1 VNLEMI
7 CGKTGYIDTG
17 YGLVAVYRFSENEVI
32 LFDSGDEH
40 ADEII
45 LLLDSLNLKIRAI
58 VCTHLHYD
66 HTANNNEL
74 YDRYN
79 PEIFLYGHDFAN
91 FKMRTPPALSLQ
103 HN

>member
-1 VNLEMI
+1 LEMI